1 MSSSQNLYKTI
12 GIDVLKRIFKVNNNK
27 KYAFLIGAGC
37 SITSGIPSAST
48 CIWDW
53 KRNLYTSSS
62 DFIISFP
69 NITLESSRR
78 EIQKWC
84 DAQIGFPAEGDDNEY
99 EFYVE
104 KCFPFSEDRVAYFE
118 KICTQNRKL
127 SVGYKVL
134 GFLAKKG
141 IIKSV
146 WTTNF
151 DGLTKDAAREYNVTY
166 NEVTLETKDYFTSQ
180 QCKNNL
186 LYVPLHGDYLQN
198 QLKNTSSELAF
209 QEDVHVDG
217 LIHHLT
223 DTNLV
228 VVGYSGRD
236 KSLMNALKK
245 VLAVCGANLY
255 WCGREETP
263 SKNIEELLNLATKN
277 KKDCMLR
284 AHLGI

>member
-104 KCFPFSEDRVAYFE
+104 KCFPFSED
-118 KICTQNRKL
+118 
-127 SVGYKVL
+127 
-134 GFLAKKG
+134 
-141 IIKSV
+141 
-146 WTTNF
+146 
-151 DGLTKDAAREYNVTY
+151 
-166 NEVTLETKDYFTSQ
+166 
-180 QCKNNL
+180 
-186 LYVPLHGDYLQN
+186 
-198 QLKNTSSELAF
+198 
-209 QEDVHVDG
+209 
-217 LIHHLT
+217 
-223 DTNLV
+223 
-228 VVGYSGRD
+228 
-236 KSLMNALKK
+236 
-245 VLAVCGANLY
+245 
-255 WCGREETP
+255 
-263 SKNIEELLNLATKN
+263 
-277 KKDCMLR
+277 
-284 AHLGI
+284 